1 MNIEK
6 ILPVKEDER
15 GTRYDLG
22 VIKVV
27 IRKAGTISA
36 DHTHLEAEVNYFIS
50 GQVKLTIGTETQII
64 IAPAKVNVPPN
75 MYHKI
80 EAITDFILLYE
91 R

>member
-15 GTRYDLG
+15 GARYDLG
-22 VIKVV
+22 IIKLVV
-27 IRKAGTISA
+27 RKAGTISA
-36 DHTHLEAEVNYFIS
+36 DHQHSEPEVNYFIS
-50 GQVKLTIGTETQII
+50 GQVKITIDDETQII
-64 IAPAKVNVPPN
+64 TSPVKVNVPAN
-75 MYHKI
+75 VYHKI

>member
-6 ILPVKEDER
+6 ILPVKEDDR
-15 GTRYDLG
+15 GARYDLG
-22 VIKVV
+22 IIKLV

-36 DHTHLEAEVNYFIS
+36 DHKHPEGEVDYFIS
-50 GQVKLTIGTETQII
+50 DRVRLTIGEESQII
-64 IAPAKVNVPPN
+64 NAPAKVNVPPN
-75 MYHKI
+75 VYHKI